1 MSKFT
6 ARNFELPLGKKTY
19 IMGILNITPDS
30 FSDGGRYFDLD
41 LAIKH
46 IDEMINDGVDI
57 IDIGAMST
65 RPNSKRIDEDE
76 EISRLVPVFEYLRE
90 KSYFEKY
97 PISVDTF
104 NVKTARVSL
113 EYGAAIINDV
123 SGEIN
128 NDMLNLIREYNAG
141 YIFMHA
147 RGLAEN
153 IPDYP
158 LGVVADVDKFFEQ
171 AISAADNVGL
181 KRTQICLDPGLGFGK
196 NTAEN
201 MQVLN
206 AGKQLK
212 REDIAYLVALSRK
225 RFIGDISK
233 IAEPEKRDEY
243 SIVAS
248 LMGGGDMIRVHD
260 VKNAVRIAK
269 IFDDL
274 RYYNG

>member
-1 MSKFT
+1 
-6 ARNFELPLGKKTY
+6 
-19 IMGILNITPDS
+19 
-30 FSDGGRYFDLD
+30 
-41 LAIKH
+41 
-46 IDEMINDGVDI
+46 
-57 IDIGAMST
+57 
-65 RPNSKRIDEDE
+65 
-76 EISRLVPVFEYLRE
+76 
-90 KSYFEKY
+90 
-97 PISVDTF
+97 
-104 NVKTARVSL
+104 
-113 EYGAAIINDV
+113 
-123 SGEIN
+123 
-128 NDMLNLIREYNAG
+128 
-141 YIFMHA
+141 
-147 RGLAEN
+147 
-153 IPDYP
+153 

-260 VKNAVRIAK
+260 VKNAVRMAK